1 MRGVSCMR
9 GKQMR
14 AIVFTLLGFGIAAC
28 ASGAYTP
35 SAAPDLTNAAVVDRI
50 RKVFAETKLHGT
62 MQVSR
67 PRAAHLVSPGDWLIC
82 MRSSDRKESLLYAI
96 YFRGNDYVT
105 SQASV
110 VIDRCEQEIYAGFGD
125 PPKPN

>member
-1 MRGVSCMR
+1 MSARILFLLIGLGV
-9 GKQMR
+9 
-14 AIVFTLLGFGIAAC
+14 AAC
-28 ASGAYTP
+28 ASGPYVPA
-35 SAAPDLTNAAVVDRI
+35 AAPDLSNATVIDRL
-50 RKVFAETKLHGT
+50 RKVFAETKLPGT

-82 MRSSDRKESLLYAI
+82 MRSSDRRQSLVYAI
-96 YFRGNDYVT
+96 YFKGNDYVT
-105 SQASV
+105 SRLSV